1 MEDTGTQG
9 TCQEE
14 RGASEVWVTVDL
26 NGVANEDTQL
36 GTSHVQSGV
45 FVERRQQSD
54 TVRELQTLGKG
65 KELKLTVEDMD
76 GINRTVSHLSDAERE
91 LIDVCIHF
99 GLEDVS
105 AMMQKE
111 MDALKLYVENH
122 INKFMT
128 AEKELKKLEQKK
140 QEYISDCSNLSLLM
154 QIMAKKQTL
163 LENCESAMFK
173 GQVGAFHHGCESE
186 KIGQRNFKIKKNCKQ
201 FQMIKAMHSNIR
213 KSIEREMKG
222 KCEKRKKI
230 EISCAKLRER
240 KEMLLTQ
247 FAALKRYSTLA
258 LEVDLSTLHRF

>member
-9 TCQEE
+9 MCQEE

-26 NGVANEDTQL
+26 NGVANEDTEL

-45 FVERRQQSD
+45 FVEQRQQSD
-54 TVRELQTLGKG
+54 TVRELKYLGKG
-65 KELKLTVEDMD
+65 KELKLTVGDID
-76 GINRTVSHLSDAERE
+76 GINRTVSHLSVAESE

-111 MDALKLYVENH
+111 MDALKLFVENH
-122 INKFMT
+122 IKKFMT
-128 AEKELKKLEQKK
+128 AEKELEKLEQKK
-140 QEYISDCSNLSLLM
+140 QEYISECSNLSLLVQM
-154 QIMAKKQTL
+154 MDTKQTL
-163 LENCESAMFK
+163 LANCESAMFE
-173 GQVGAFHHGCESE
+173 GRVGAFCHGCESE
-186 KIGQRNFKIKKNCKQ
+186 KVGQRNLKMKNDKQ
-201 FQMIKAMHSNIR
+201 FEMIKAIHSKIR
-213 KSIEREMKG
+213 KSIERELKD
-222 KCEKRKKI
+222 KCQKRKEI

-258 LEVDLSTLHRF
+258 LEVDWRTLHRF